1 MIPNLDI
8 FVRQPRHGARATL
21 VLHAPGAG
29 VATAPLGGPVR
40 DTLLL
45 ASDPTLSRA
54 PPAARRAPRPLPVGG
69 AHAGPRRRH
78 WQGDGQVL
86 LLGGG
91 VQCVLRGGLARAG
104 RGAKCCVRPE
114 RSLSTV
120 LEHSRRVCPSSEAPV
135 HGKVLLAA
143 LTSLSSF
150 SAVACPLRRTRRR
163 RSARRFC
170 PYCSHCW
177 SPGEGR
183 AGTWTRTSI
192 MLVVM

>member
-1 MIPNLDI
+1 MQRWCCMRP
-8 FVRQPRHGARATL
+8 AL
-21 VLHAPGAG
+21 VLQRRLSAG
-29 VATAPLGGPVR
+29 PCATRCCSHLTPL
-40 DTLLL
+40 
-45 ASDPTLSRA
+45 S
-54 PPAARRAPRPLPVGG
+54 RAPRPLPVCAGG